1 MKSFG
6 YPGWFENLPA
16 DRYAA
21 GATPEDMARVDA
33 LFLEIAE
40 SDKRANRDLYRWLA
54 WVIGPV
60 AVFTAALYL
69 IGVMT

>member
-1 MKSFG
+1 MQFFG
-6 YPGWFENLPA
+6 YPGWNKNLPA

-21 GATPEDMARVDA
+21 DATPEDMARVDA
-33 LFLEIAE
+33 LFLEMAE

-54 WVIGPV
+54 WVIGPP
-60 AVFTAALYL
+60 AVFTAVLYL